1 MNSFILYSSGIAG
14 SPSHVAILSGGV
26 LSQTWVTYYIQALYG
41 DLLKRHIS
49 HPTIRVA
56 IILLYLLT
64 YYKNYYRT
72 YVGEMITFFWY

>member
-1 MNSFILYSSGIAG
+1 M
-14 SPSHVAILSGGV
+14 AILSGGV

-56 IILLYLLT
+56 ILLYLLT
-64 YYKNYYRT
+64 RET
-72 YVGEMITFFWY
+72 ITEHMWVR